1 VAAVA
6 SGATARVEA
15 PRRRA
20 PAARRTPRRRQR
32 ARRGVFGGVVWI
44 AGLAVLLA
52 GVVALNVAVL
62 RLNVRLD
69 ELARERATI
78 RAANDA
84 LSAELS
90 SATATAQIETLA
102 RRRLGLV
109 SAEPEQWTYVQL
121 DPRAR

>member
-6 SGATARVEA
+6 GATARVEA
-15 PRRRA
+15 P
-20 PAARRTPRRRQR
+20 ARRTPAVSRTTRRRR
-32 ARRGVFGGVVWI
+32 AARKGVFGGVVWI

-69 ELARERATI
+69 ELARERTTI

-84 LSAELS
+84 LSAQLS
-90 SATATAQIETLA
+90 SATAMAKVETLA

-109 SAEPEQWTYVQL
+109 PAEPEQWSYVQL
-121 DPRAR
+121 DPRAK